1 MQIRHVH
8 PPLADAEQRQERL
21 SNLYRS
27 CIAELELRGSQARFY
42 WKPPQLQR

>member
-27 CIAELELRGSQARFY
+27 CLAEFGLRESHARFY
-42 WKPPQLQR
+42 WKPLQLQR